1 MSISIATST
10 LPLSAEVSFDTINEV
25 DAMNKNNLPLQ
36 EGTFFLG
43 VNYWASHAGTNMW
56 HEWDEEVVEDDF
68 RRLKE
73 MNIGFLRVFPLWSD
87 FQPLKQLYAYAGAK
101 KEVRYENEES
111 LPFTEEGK
119 AGVDPVMVDRFAAFC
134 RLADKYEIR
143 LIVSFITGWMSGRLY
158 VPRLLESVNVLT
170 DPGAIMWQVRFVQ
183 YMVKQF
189 KNEKA
194 IVAWELGNECNCL
207 GAATREQ
214 AWTWAKAITMA
225 VKELDSTRPMLSGMH
240 SLLPTGRFTIQDQG
254 EITDMLTTHPYP
266 LFTPYC
272 NTDPMHKMKSA
283 LHAAAESEMYAG
295 ISAKPC
301 FPEEVGVLGPMIISD
316 EKAADYF
323 TASAMTAWAHNMPA
337 YMWWCANEQTNLRHA
352 PYDWGGIE
360 RELGVFYADHSPKPI
375 LKAMKRLQ
383 EYADAF
389 PVELTPPVK
398 DAVCILTRE
407 QDAWA
412 ATYGSFL
419 LAKQAGLE
427 LRFCYAEDEIPQSD
441 VYIMP
446 SLATGSDGV
455 LFYRTFLDLSERV
468 KKGATL
474 YISSGG
480 AFLSGFEALTGLR
493 PEYRMAQAHTDGV
506 TLPDGTELTLSAPVT
521 NPMTPTTAKTVLTTK
536 DGQPAL
542 TVNTYGEG
550 EVWFLNYPIEE
561 HTAKTPNGIYEQL
574 YKIYDL
580 MELRS
585 SERIAAKHDPYIGMT
600 EHSAGD
606 KKILVLINYEPED
619 KDAVVELLPGWSIE
633 QVLPLG
639 KDNATQTGTTVNLH
653 ISHNSGISLILK
665 KV

>member
-1 MSISIATST
+1 MQKS
-10 LPLSAEVSFDTINEV
+10 E
-25 DAMNKNNLPLQ
+25 KPLQ

-56 HEWDEEVVEDDF
+56 HEWDEGAIEDDF

-73 MNIGFLRVFPLWSD
+73 MNIRFLRVFPLWSD

-101 KEVRYENEES
+101 KEVRYENEAP
-111 LPFTEEGK
+111 LPFTEDGK
-119 AGVDPVMVDRFAAFC
+119 AGVDPVMIHRFATFC
-134 RLADKYEIR
+134 RLADKHGIK

-170 DPGAIMWQVRFVQ
+170 DPNAIMWQVRFVQ
-183 YMVKQF
+183 YMVKHF
-189 KNEKA
+189 KNERA

-207 GAATREQ
+207 ASTTREE
-214 AWTWAKAITMA
+214 AWAWSKTITMA
-225 VKELDSTRPMLSGMH
+225 VKELDNTRPMLSGMH
-240 SLLPTGRFTIQDQG
+240 SLRPTGNFTIQDQG

-272 NTDPMHKMKSA
+272 HTDPMHKMKSA

-295 ISAKPC
+295 ISGKPC

-360 RELGVFYADHSPKPI
+360 RELGVFYADHSPKPV
-375 LKAMKRLQ
+375 LRAMKKLQ
-383 EYADAF
+383 EYADTF
-389 PVELTPPVK
+389 PAELTAPVK

-407 QDAWA
+407 QDTWA
-412 ATYGSFL
+412 AAYGSFL

-441 VYIMP
+441 VYIVP
-446 SLATGSDGV
+446 SVIGDNCLY
-455 LFYRTFLDLSERV
+455 YRTFLDLTERV

-480 AFLSGFEALTGLR
+480 AFLSGFEALTGLC
-493 PEYRMAQAHTDGV
+493 PDHCAAQAHTDEV
-506 TLPDGTELTLSAPVT
+506 TLPDGIQLSLFSTVM
-521 NPMTPTTAKTVLTTK
+521 NPMIPTTAEVVLSTK
-536 DGQPAL
+536 EGIPAL
-542 TVNTYGEG
+542 SVNSYGKG
-550 EVWFLNYPIEE
+550 KVWFLNYPIEDYA
-561 HTAKTPNGIYEQL
+561 AKTPSAIYGGL
-574 YKIYDL
+574 HKIYSLMDL
-580 MELRS
+580 GNA
-585 SERIAAKHDPYIGMT
+585 ERIAKKSDPYLGLT
-600 EHSAGD
+600 EHVAGE
-606 KKILVLINYEPED
+606 KRILVLINYEPED
-619 KDAVVELLPGWSIE
+619 RKTSVELLPGWQLE
-633 QVLPLG
+633 NVLPLENG
-639 KDNATQTGTTVNLH
+639 TATQISTTVDLQ
-653 ISHNSGISLILK
+653 IPHNSGISLILK
-665 KV
+665 KA

>member
-1 MSISIATST
+1 MQKS
-10 LPLSAEVSFDTINEV
+10 E
-25 DAMNKNNLPLQ
+25 KPLQ

-56 HEWDEEVVEDDF
+56 HEWDVGVIEDDF

-73 MNIGFLRVFPLWSD
+73 MNIRFLRVFPLWSD

-101 KEVRYENEES
+101 KEVRYENEAP

-119 AGVDPVMVDRFAAFC
+119 AGVDPVMIDRFATFC
-134 RLADKYEIR
+134 RLADQHGIK
-143 LIVSFITGWMSGRLY
+143 LVVSFITGWMSGRLY

-170 DPGAIMWQVRFVQ
+170 DPNAIMWQVRFVQ
-183 YMVKQF
+183 YMVKHF
-189 KNEKA
+189 KNERA

-207 GAATREQ
+207 ASTTREE
-214 AWTWAKAITMA
+214 AWAWSKTITMA
-225 VKELDSTRPMLSGMH
+225 VKELDNTRPMLSGMH
-240 SLLPTGRFTIQDQG
+240 SLRPTGNFTIQDQG

-272 NTDPMHKMKSA
+272 HTDPMHKMKSA

-295 ISAKPC
+295 ISGKPC

-360 RELGVFYADHSPKPI
+360 RELGVFYADHSPKPV
-375 LKAMKRLQ
+375 LRAMKKLQ
-383 EYADAF
+383 EYVDTF
-389 PVELTPPVK
+389 PAELTAPVK

-407 QDAWA
+407 QDTWA
-412 ATYGSFL
+412 AAYGSFL
-419 LAKQAGLE
+419 LAKQTGLE

-441 VYIMP
+441 VYIVP
-446 SLATGSDGV
+446 SVIGDNCLY
-455 LFYRTFLDLSERV
+455 YRTFLDLTERV

-493 PEYRMAQAHTDGV
+493 PDHRVAQAHTDGV
-506 TLPDGTELTLSAPVT
+506 TLPDGTQLSLFSTVM
-521 NPMTPTTAKTVLTTK
+521 NPMIPTTAEVVLSTK
-536 DGQPAL
+536 EGIPAL
-542 TVNTYGEG
+542 SVNTYGKG
-550 EVWFLNYPIEE
+550 KVWFLNYPIEDY
-561 HTAKTPNGIYEQL
+561 TAKTPNAIYEGFH
-574 YKIYDL
+574 KIYSLMDL
-580 MELRS
+580 GNT
-585 SERIAAKHDPYIGMT
+585 ERIARKNDPYLGLT
-600 EHSAGD
+600 EHAAGE

-619 KDAVVELLPGWSIE
+619 RKTSVELLPGWRLE
-633 QVLPLG
+633 KVLPLG
-639 KDNATQTGTTVNLH
+639 SGTATQISTTIDLQMP
-653 ISHNSGISLILK
+653 HNSGISLILK
-665 KV
+665 KA

>member
-1 MSISIATST
+1 MQ
-10 LPLSAEVSFDTINEV
+10 
-25 DAMNKNNLPLQ
+25 KNNKPLQ

-56 HEWDEEVVEDDF
+56 HDWDEGVVEADF

-73 MNIGFLRVFPLWSD
+73 MNIRFLRVFPLWSD

-101 KEVRYENEES
+101 KEVRYENEAP
-111 LPFTEEGK
+111 LPFTEEGR
-119 AGVDPVMVDRFAAFC
+119 AGIDPVMIDRFCVFC
-134 RLADKYEIR
+134 RLAEKYGIK

-158 VPRLLESVNVLT
+158 VPRLLEGVNVLT
-170 DPGAIMWQVRFVQ
+170 DPNAIMWQVRFVQ
-183 YMVKQF
+183 YMVKHF
-189 KNEKA
+189 KKEEA

-207 GAATREQ
+207 GSATREQ
-214 AWTWAKAITMA
+214 AWTWSKAITMA
-225 VKELDSTRPMLSGMH
+225 VKELDATRPMLSGMH
-240 SLLPTGRFTIQDQG
+240 SLRPTGSFAIQDQG

-295 ISAKPC
+295 ISGKPC

-352 PYDWGGIE
+352 PYDWGAVE
-360 RELGVFYADHSPKPI
+360 RELGVFYADHSPKPV

-389 PVELTPPVK
+389 PVELASPAK

-407 QDAWA
+407 QDVWA
-412 ATYGSFL
+412 AAYGSFL

-455 LFYRTFLDLSERV
+455 LFYRTFLDLTERV

-480 AFLSGFEALTGLR
+480 AFLSGFEGVTGLR
-493 PEYRMAQAHTDGV
+493 PEYRAAQPHTDGV
-506 TLPDGTELTLSAPVT
+506 SLPDGTELSLSAPIT
-521 NPMTPTTAKTVLTTK
+521 NLMVPTTAKTVLTAK
-536 DGQPAL
+536 NGQPAL
-542 TVNTYGEG
+542 TVNAYGKG
-550 EVWFLNYPIEE
+550 KVWFLNYPIEE
-561 HTAKTPNGIYEQL
+561 YTAKTPNGIYEQL

-585 SERIAAKHDPYIGMT
+585 SERVATKDDPYVGMT
-600 EHSAGD
+600 EHITGD
-606 KKILVLINYEPED
+606 NRILVLINYEPED
-619 KDAVVELLPGWSIE
+619 RETVVELLPGWHIE
-633 QVLPLG
+633 QTLPLG
-639 KDNATQTGTTVNLH
+639 DSNATQMGTAVKVHLT
-653 ISHNSGISLILK
+653 HNSGISLILK
-665 KV
+665 KA

>member
-1 MSISIATST
+1 MQK
-10 LPLSAEVSFDTINEV
+10 NE
-25 DAMNKNNLPLQ
+25 KPLQ

-56 HEWDEEVVEDDF
+56 HEWDEGVIEDDF

-73 MNIGFLRVFPLWSD
+73 MNIRFLRVFPLWSD

-101 KEVRYENEES
+101 KEVRYENEAP

-119 AGVDPVMVDRFAAFC
+119 AGVDPVMIDRFATFC
-134 RLADKYEIR
+134 RLADQQGIK

-170 DPGAIMWQVRFVQ
+170 DPNAIMWQVRFVQ
-183 YMVKQF
+183 YMVKHF
-189 KNEKA
+189 KNERA

-207 GAATREQ
+207 ASTTREE
-214 AWTWAKAITMA
+214 AWAWSKTITMA
-225 VKELDSTRPMLSGMH
+225 VKELDNTRPMLSGMH
-240 SLLPTGRFTIQDQG
+240 SLRPTGNFTIQDQG

-272 NTDPMHKMKSA
+272 HTDPMHKMKSA

-295 ISAKPC
+295 ISGKPC

-360 RELGVFYADHSPKPI
+360 RELGVFYADHSPKPV
-375 LKAMKRLQ
+375 LRAMKKLQ
-383 EYADAF
+383 EYVDTF
-389 PVELTPPVK
+389 PAELTAPVK

-407 QDAWA
+407 QDTWA
-412 ATYGSFL
+412 AAYGSFL

-441 VYIMP
+441 VYIVP
-446 SLATGSDGV
+446 SVIGDNCLY
-455 LFYRTFLDLSERV
+455 YRTFLDLTERV

-480 AFLSGFEALTGLR
+480 AFLSGFEALTGLCPDHR
-493 PEYRMAQAHTDGV
+493 VAQAHTDEV
-506 TLPDGTELTLSAPVT
+506 TLPDGIQLSLFSTVM
-521 NPMTPTTAKTVLTTK
+521 NPMIPTTAEVVLSTK
-536 DGQPAL
+536 EGIPAL
-542 TVNTYGEG
+542 SVNSYGKG
-550 EVWFLNYPIEE
+550 KVWFLNYPIEDYA
-561 HTAKTPNGIYEQL
+561 AKTPNAIYGGL
-574 YKIYDL
+574 HKIYSLMDL
-580 MELRS
+580 GNA
-585 SERIAAKHDPYIGMT
+585 ERIAKKSDPYLGLT
-600 EHSAGD
+600 EHAAGE
-606 KKILVLINYEPED
+606 KRILVLINYEPED
-619 KDAVVELLPGWSIE
+619 RKTSVELLPGWQLE
-633 QVLPLG
+633 NVLPLENG
-639 KDNATQTGTTVNLH
+639 TATQISTTVDLQ
-653 ISHNSGISLILK
+653 IPHNSGISLILK
-665 KV
+665 KA